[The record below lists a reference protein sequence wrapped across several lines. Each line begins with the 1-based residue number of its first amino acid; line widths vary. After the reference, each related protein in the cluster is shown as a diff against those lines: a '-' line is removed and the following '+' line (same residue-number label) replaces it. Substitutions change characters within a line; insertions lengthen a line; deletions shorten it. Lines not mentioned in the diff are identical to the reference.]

1 MSNHRL
7 GEKELTRR
15 YGHGVYF
22 AAESTISMQSYARV
36 SMFTRD
42 KADFKVSKAT
52 ALVELGKLYFT
63 VGSAELMD
71 SQYA

>member
-1 MSNHRL
+1 MNRRMSNDRL
-7 GEKELTRR
+7 GKKELTRR

-52 ALVELGKLYFT
+52 ALVELGTLSLSFR
-63 VGSAELMD
+63 
-71 SQYA
+71 

>member
-7 GEKELTRR
+7 GEKELTCR

-52 ALVELGKLYFT
+52 ALVELGKL
-63 VGSAELMD
+63 SMIMSPKLIR
-71 SQYA
+71 

>member
-1 MSNHRL
+1 MINMVRR
-7 GEKELTRR
+7 ELIIS

-52 ALVELGKLYFT
+52 ALVELGKLNL
-63 VGSAELMD
+63 SMMMKLMR
-71 SQYA
+71 